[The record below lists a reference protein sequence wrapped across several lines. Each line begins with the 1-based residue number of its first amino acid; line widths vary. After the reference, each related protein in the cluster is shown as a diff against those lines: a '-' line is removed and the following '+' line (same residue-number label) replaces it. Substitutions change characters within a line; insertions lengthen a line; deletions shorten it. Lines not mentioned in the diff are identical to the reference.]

1 MKCTTTTPKGPAL
14 PTPSTAAKAGMQHH
28 RVVDP
33 DRLTSPLS
41 ADFADLV
48 CAVCEGL
55 PLRPMQTSCEHYF
68 CSAEGCPEGW
78 DRGSSPECPQC
89 REAVTSPLTA
99 APRMV
104 RNMVDGLQVRCRHNP
119 EHVVRLDQLQQHEE
133 EECGDLPQGCFLC
146 GARVPQQNL
155 AEHLEATHTWA
166 EVALKQVA
174 MQEAAAAQQ
183 QERQEATNAELRETL
198 VQQQAAMAQQE
209 RAMADLRDTLMQQ
222 FQEKLGTDPHS
233 FRAAGLTAVRC
244 RRDGYSAMDCKE
256 AGYSAM
262 ECKEAGYSAMECKE
276 AGYSAMECKEGG
288 YSAMEAGYSARDCM
302 EAGLV
307 DRAEQCLAMG
317 YTAQHCKDS
326 GFYHPL
332 DWEWGEGYGWEE
344 EWYPCCQ
351 SRDKSHPGCQ
361 FR

>member
-1 MKCTTTTPKGPAL
+1 MNVSHNTNKPPACTTTTPEGPAL

-119 EHVVRLDQLQQHEE
+119 EHVVRLDRLQQHEE

-174 MQEAAAAQQ
+174 MQSDLEEMLQ
-183 QERQEATNAELRETL
+183 
-198 VQQQAAMAQQE
+198 QQQAQQ
-209 RAMADLRDTLMQQ
+209 RAMAEIQETLTKVAMQSDLAELQEPLTKQQQQAMNDLRDTLIQ
-222 FQEKLGTDPHS
+222 FQEKLGNDPHS

-244 RRDGYSAMDCKE
+244 RHE
-256 AGYSAM
+256 VYSAM
-262 ECKEAGYSAMECKE
+262 ECKEAGYSAAECKE
-276 AGYSAMECKEGG
+276 AGYSIKDCKEVGLVITAMDCRQAGYSAMECKEAGH
-288 YSAMEAGYSARDCM
+288 SIVECRQAGYLND
-302 EAGLV
+302 EINLV
-307 DRAEQCLAMG
+307 YQDVLA
-317 YTAQHCKDS
+317 AAAK
-326 GFYHPL
+326 GFF
-332 DWEWGEGYGWEE
+332 G
-344 EWYPCCQ
+344 
-351 SRDKSHPGCQ
+351 
-361 FR
+361 

>member
-174 MQEAAAAQQ
+174 MQSDLEEMLQ
-183 QERQEATNAELRETL
+183 
-198 VQQQAAMAQQE
+198 QQQAQQ
-209 RAMADLRDTLMQQ
+209 RAMAEIQETLTKVAMQSDLAELQEPLTKQQQQAMNDLRDTLIQ
-222 FQEKLGTDPHS
+222 FQEKLGNDPHS

-244 RRDGYSAMDCKE
+244 RHE
-256 AGYSAM
+256 GYSAM
-262 ECKEAGYSAMECKE
+262 ECKEAGYSAAECKE
-276 AGYSAMECKEGG
+276 AGYSIKDCKEVGLVITAMDCRQAGYSAMECKEAGH
-288 YSAMEAGYSARDCM
+288 SIVECRQAGYLND
-302 EAGLV
+302 EINLV
-307 DRAEQCLAMG
+307 YQDVLA
-317 YTAQHCKDS
+317 AAAKDFE
-326 GFYHPL
+326 GFF
-332 DWEWGEGYGWEE
+332 G
-344 EWYPCCQ
+344 
-351 SRDKSHPGCQ
+351 
-361 FR
+361 